1 MMARSKFSL
10 SVVLTTY
17 NRLHLVRTA
26 LRSALASQA
35 VVEIVIVDDCSV
47 NLPENW
53 AVSLEQIDPRVRV
66 IQLPENGGVSRAR
79 NRGWQV
85 AKGSHILFLD
95 DDDQLLPSGLNRM
108 WKRVLRSPSVVHVG
122 MVCTEKGGVKTG
134 RRWPASTRKGQIWG
148 LDPRGLL
155 QRFFS
160 WNVKQSAIVPIEL
173 LEKVGGFDPQ
183 FHIRQWTEIFFRFS
197 ELSAICGHFIP
208 VYQLNR
214 DPIDRLTAHKVRR
227 QEDFEKLIAKHS
239 ALLDARLE
247 RRAVLEA
254 NHDKMM
260 ARK

>member
-1 MMARSKFSL
+1 MMATTQLSL

-17 NRLHLVRTA
+17 NRIHLVRTA
-26 LRSALASQA
+26 LRSALASRA

-53 AVSLEQIDPRVRV
+53 AASLEQIDPRIRV

-95 DDDQLLPSGLNRM
+95 DDDQLLPRGLGRL
-108 WKRVLRSPSVVHVG
+108 WKRVLRAPSVVHVG
-122 MVCTEKGGVKTG
+122 MIYTEKGGVKTG
-134 RRWPASTRKGQIWG
+134 RRWPASTRKGQFWG
-148 LDPRGLL
+148 LDPRGPLR
-155 QRFFS
+155 RFFS
-160 WNVKQSAIVPIEL
+160 WDVKQSAIVPIEL

-183 FHIRQWTEIFFRFS
+183 FHVRQVTELFFRFS
-197 ELSAICGHFIP
+197 EFSAIRGHFFP

-239 ALLDARLE
+239 ALLDARPE
-247 RRAVLEA
+247 RRALLEA
-254 NHDKMM
+254 NHNKMM